1 MTSSDGKHVAGAGGP
16 TRNPTANKHGVT
28 PALSSPARLRAD
40 SGAGKGGIIAAIA
53 PRITRRTEKLVSAR
67 RFAHVAIGRA

>member
-16 TRNPTANKHGVT
+16 TRNPTTNKHGVT

-40 SGAGKGGIIAAIA
+40 SGAGKEGGGDNRGDCAADNEA
-53 PRITRRTEKLVSAR
+53 YRKA
-67 RFAHVAIGRA
+67 G